1 MLSHDT
7 CVAHVWHIILVN
19 MLGHEILSNMLL
31 FQVLPDDVRILQ
43 ALGLIE
49 SQEVRLSEAAVFI

>member
-1 MLSHDT
+1 
-7 CVAHVWHIILVN
+7 
-19 MLGHEILSNMLL
+19 MLGHEVLSNMLL

-49 SQEVRLSEAAVFI
+49 SQEVRLSKATVFI